1 MNVGKLFRLT
11 AAAGLAAIQVG
22 AMQPG
27 PQAAIAAAPAPLG
40 NGAGG
45 PTCVSFGLQSA
56 NHHVGDTFVDGGQT
70 FQAVPHIWADNTVF
84 AGGTLGIVGTT
95 LAGGTANE
103 IKLNNIGISTTFAS
117 AMYSVSF
124 KFGEYGGNINL
135 RVNGALA
142 NFADFND
149 IDGTMI
155 GGALASVVN
164 GFGNDMGS
172 VTLNGSVT
180 QLSVSGQEL
189 WIDDLCFETQPDP
202 LTQPVPTKSD
212 LGDAPDRANHFGL
225 PYTSTAYSF
234 PTTVPGSFPTTFDP
248 ATAPPI
254 QGQGPKHF
262 SIAHAWLGP
271 NVTAENE
278 ADLGPD
284 ADGVNN
290 ILNGGADVS
299 NWDKGD
305 DGWLN
310 QNALFENC
318 QSTNLVV
325 RVSRSMLPLSTTMN
339 AFYLNVWFDGN
350 RDGDWKDFVDCGGAA
365 GAPSFATEWILRDL
379 VIPVGGVPM
388 GGYVIITV
396 PTSLVPN
403 SALSLT
409 HWIRF
414 TLSEDRAIGTGT
426 TNQGGGPSQNDP
438 DGRGPSIGWRLGETE
453 DYLAEGNPPPPQRW
467 PDLGDAPDSTNH
479 WGTTNTAYPGPV
491 AGNFPTVW
499 DTTTAGGGPS
509 GPKHANQIK
518 LEGILGLAITKE
530 DEADQ
535 GPDGD
540 IINNIK
546 NGGTDSAN
554 RDVADDGWLNPNVVI
569 QNCFATVLKVRVSRG
584 AFASQ
589 PTMYLNTWFDGNRD
603 GDWEDLA
610 ECPQSAV
617 QPPGLRAEW
626 IVRNFVVNMTAIPL
640 GGFQD
645 ISVPTGRILNTAP
658 LQDHWVR
665 FTLSEQP
672 VGTAN
677 GTFNLSLTPARADGR
692 GIPFSNGPYRFGET
706 EDYVYKPQQQGTP
719 GTLSITKGLINTFG
733 ANTANKVITYVIELE
748 HTGGTIWASTTMTDP
763 LPAQVVPVGLP
774 VVTQLNPVVAPL
786 VASLIGNTVVWNGAL
801 MPGGKVR
808 IEQAVRVK
816 PCYGPVHIVHN
827 TAYALQ
833 TAAAGGGVI
842 NASVDFD
849 ESCSQIHVWATSS
862 VTYTLKLFEDRGWD
876 GTIKGLRAPD
886 SLFSPEP
893 TGPCKP
899 PYMCAEIAFANNT
912 NEPAYVRVHLNQQP
926 NANVTVNPL
935 MLAEGGGAPP
945 VQVDRC
951 PIGKDVVIVPAHGTA
966 TRYSRIRAPGPDMEP
981 DLDLTVGDLDSDG
994 PDAAVLFR
1002 ASFFD
1007 VFTELNAAGSDDDA
1021 DPVSRQNRCI
1031 AQLVP
1036 VNIVRTDLG
1045 DAPDSSNHFASPM
1058 SAYPG
1063 VPAGFPSV
1071 FDPGTGLPQ
1080 GPKHVRPEHFHL
1092 GPQVSRERDADLTPD
1107 NDIVPNLR
1115 PLVNVSDRD
1124 RWDDGL
1130 MLSAVKF
1137 QDCQKT
1143 NLPIQVFIDPLAKAW
1158 MTSTAKMGYINVWV
1172 DGNHDGDWADA
1183 RTCPNAAGGVDAAPE
1198 HIVINQPVNPA
1209 TLALGVNTINVPT
1222 SRVPFTTTE
1231 AWLRV
1236 TLTTKPISL
1245 PLSTSAGPVINY
1257 SDGRGELYRLGETED
1272 YLYRQPGNGQTAGSD
1287 VWIEKHGAQIGP
1299 RAAGLCVGNEQCDD
1313 NNTDA
1318 VEWSIVF
1325 GNRGADTATNVDV
1338 HDILSGSNSSGWRVA
1353 KIVTSTNFDVFN
1365 AAVEVMPGGPAASD
1379 LVHVHLNGLPPGN
1392 PVRMIIIIT
1401 RTKPIDIPMYPDPE
1415 FARSAPL
1422 TNTAT
1427 ITSSNDTS
1435 PGNNSASATVVVAGP
1450 LLPPVLRGPGDGTVC
1465 AGVFTVTGWAIP
1477 GSLVQLYADGIP
1489 TGTFTATAGGLWRIA
1504 VAGLADGPHVLSATS
1519 AISAMVSAASN
1530 LMNINVDS
1538 TLTFSP
1544 LSIRFTDD
1552 MGGWHRPQD
1561 GNGRTDV
1568 GGWLLALKKD
1578 TVYTIEVKTCCA
1590 NDPNAAI
1597 SVSFGPTDTV
1607 ILTDP
1612 DNDGWFTGVYTTGPR
1627 APPSNM
1633 TISAMCFGII
1643 KTSDGQVLIDPYG
1656 NVTDATNAQLL
1667 SGALVTNYEKQGS
1680 LYAVWDAAA
1689 FSQINPQ
1696 TTAADGYYSFFTPP
1710 GTYQIGVTRAGY
1722 QNHRSA
1728 DIVVT
1733 NALVRY
1739 DVALYPVVSGLRTVT
1754 VLLTEDGP
1762 DPAVIKV
1769 PPGTVVQ
1776 FTSMTCCK
1784 PTYDVK
1790 ANKKLLA
1797 RPQAATD
1804 PVFDSGTLLSG
1815 ESFQV
1820 KFDDL
1825 GEYVYQAGDT
1835 IGTVVVENFITVF
1848 LPMIRK

>member
-1 MNVGKLFRLT
+1 M
-11 AAAGLAAIQVG
+11 
-22 AMQPG
+22 
-27 PQAAIAAAPAPLG
+27 
-40 NGAGG
+40 
-45 PTCVSFGLQSA
+45 
-56 NHHVGDTFVDGGQT
+56 
-70 FQAVPHIWADNTVF
+70 PHIWADSTVF
-84 AGGTLGIVGTT
+84 AGGTLGFVGTT

-103 IKLNNIGISTTFAS
+103 LKLNNIGISTTFA
-117 AMYSVSF
+117 AGMYSVSF

-202 LTQPVPTKSD
+202 TTQPVPTKSD
-212 LGDAPDRANHFGL
+212 LGDAPDSRNHFS
-225 PYTSTAYSF
+225 PTVYANTAYNF
-234 PTTVPGSFPTTFDP
+234 PATVLGAFPTTFDP
-248 ATAPPI
+248 ATAPVA
-254 QGQGPKHF
+254 QGPGPKHL

-271 NVTAENE
+271 NVTAESE

-310 QNALFENC
+310 QNAVFADC
-318 QSTNLVV
+318 QTTDLVV
-325 RVSRSMLPLSTTMN
+325 RVSRSLLPLPATLN
-339 AFYLNVWFDGN
+339 DLKLNVWFDGN
-350 RDGDWKDFVDCGGAA
+350 RNGNWKDWRDCPGNPGTPGGL
-365 GAPSFATEWILRDL
+365 ATEWIVRDYS
-379 VIPVGGVPM
+379 VPIGSVPI
-388 GGYVIITV
+388 GGYVIVTV
-396 PTSLVPN
+396 TTNLIPN

-414 TLSEDRAIGTGT
+414 TLSEGPAIGTGS
-426 TNQGGGPSQNDP
+426 TNLGGGPSQNDP
-438 DGRGPSIGWRLGETE
+438 DGRGPGNGWRLGETE
-453 DYLAEGNPPPPQRW
+453 DYLIEGHPQPEPRW
-467 PDLGDAPDSTNH
+467 PDVGDAPDSTNH

-554 RDVADDGWLNPNVVI
+554 RDVADDGWLNPNVVL
-569 QNCFATVLKVRVSRG
+569 QDCFATVLKVRVSRG
-584 AFASQ
+584 ASASLT
-589 PTMYLNTWFDGNRD
+589 TMYLNTWFDGNRD

-610 ECPQSAV
+610 ECPQSAA

-626 IVRNFVVNMTAIPL
+626 IVRNFVVNMAAIPL

-658 LQDHWVR
+658 LQNHWVR

-692 GIPFSNGPYRFGET
+692 GVPFGSGPYRSGET
-706 EDYVYKPQQQGTP
+706 EDYVYKPHLQEQP
-719 GTLSITKGLINTFG
+719 GTLAITKGLINTFG

-748 HTGGTIWASTTMTDP
+748 HTGGTTWASTTMTDP

-774 VVTQLNPVVAPL
+774 VVTQLNPAVAPL
-786 VASLIGNTVVWNGAL
+786 IASLIGNTVVWNGAL

-816 PCYGPVHIVHN
+816 PCYGPTRVVRN

-833 TAAAGGGVI
+833 TATAGGGVI
-842 NASVDFD
+842 LAAVDFD
-849 ESCSQIHVWATSS
+849 EFCQSIIHWGTDS
-862 VTYTLKLFEDRGWD
+862 VTYTLKLHEDKGWD
-876 GTIKGLRAPD
+876 GTIKGLTAPD

-899 PYMCAEIAFANNT
+899 PYLCAEIAFMNNS
-912 NEPAYVRVHLNQQP
+912 NVPVAVRVYLVKTP
-926 NANVTVNPL
+926 RTVVQINPL
-935 MLAEGGGAPP
+935 GPEGAPGA
-945 VQVDRC
+945 VTEFSQC
-951 PIGKDVVIVPAHGTA
+951 PSGKDVVMLPAQSTV
-966 TRYSRIRAPGPDMEP
+966 TRFSRIRAPGPDMEP

-1007 VFTELNAAGSDDDA
+1007 VFTELNAAGSDDDD
-1021 DPVSRQNRCI
+1021 DPISRAARCI
-1031 AQLVP
+1031 AQIVP

-1045 DAPDSSNHFASPM
+1045 DAPDSSNHFPAAM
-1058 SAYPG
+1058 TAYLG
-1063 VPAGFPSV
+1063 VPARFPSV

-1092 GPQVSRERDADLTPD
+1092 GPRVSRERDADLLPD

-1115 PLVNVSDRD
+1115 PPANVNDRD

-1130 MLSAVKF
+1130 MLSSVKF
-1137 QDCQKT
+1137 QDCQIT

-1158 MTSTAKMGYINVWV
+1158 MTSTAKLGYINVWV
-1172 DGNHDGDWADA
+1172 DGNHDGDWQDVAPCQTPTNLA
-1183 RTCPNAAGGVDAAPE
+1183 AAPE
-1198 HIVINQPVNPA
+1198 HIVINRPVNPA

-1272 YLYRQPGNGQTAGSD
+1272 YLYRQPSPGQTAGSD
-1287 VWIEKHGAQIGP
+1287 VWIEKHGAPIGP

-1318 VEWSIVF
+1318 VEWSLVF

-1365 AAVEVMPGGPAASD
+1365 AVVEVMPGGPAASD

-1392 PVRMIIIIT
+1392 PVRMIIVIT

-1427 ITSSNDTS
+1427 ITSGNDTS

-1450 LLPPVLRGPGDGTVC
+1450 LLPPVLHGPGDGTVC

-1477 GSLVQLYADGIP
+1477 GSLVQLYADGVP
-1489 TGTFTATAGGLWRIA
+1489 SGTVTATAGGLWWIP
-1504 VAGLADGPHVLSATS
+1504 VAGLANGPHVLSATS
-1519 AISAMVSAASN
+1519 TISAMVSPASN
-1530 LMNINVDS
+1530 LMNITVDGS
-1538 TLTFSP
+1538 LTWSP
-1544 LSIRFTDD
+1544 LSMRFIDA

-1561 GNGRTDV
+1561 ANGRTDV
-1568 GGWLLALKKD
+1568 GGWLLALKANA
-1578 TVYTIEVKTCCA
+1578 VYTIEVRSCCA
-1590 NDPNAAI
+1590 GDPNAGI

-1607 ILTDP
+1607 VLTDP
-1612 DNDGWFTGVYTTGPR
+1612 DNDGLFTGVYTTGAR
-1627 APPSNM
+1627 TPPSSM
-1633 TISAMCFGII
+1633 TVSALCFGII

-1656 NVTDATNAQLL
+1656 NVTDAISNQLL

-1710 GTYQIGVTRAGY
+1710 GTYQIGVTRSGY

-1769 PPGTVVQ
+1769 PPGTVVE

-1797 RPQAATD
+1797 LPQAVTD

-1815 ESFQV
+1815 ESFLV
-1820 KFDDL
+1820 KYDDL
-1825 GEYVYQAGDT
+1825 GEFVYQAGDT
-1835 IGTVVVENFITVF
+1835 IGTVVVENFSLVF